1 MPSAADEVL
10 ELNRRLLTAVASGD
24 WKTYCQLVAEDITSF
39 SDEDQRRIRAM
50 RGGCCVDIGYEY
62 VTRKQ
67 PIDGRSQGVVAAHEI
82 AQPTASGGISR
93 VRHWSG
99 LWVSDDERGAAGI
112 LILQQHQRRDS
123 GINTAHDH
131 GVSNVTKRSG
141 NRGLRTV
148 LDMQQRG
155 Q

>member
-1 MPSAADEVL
+1 MHD
-10 ELNRRLLTAVASGD
+10 TAP
-24 WKTYCQLVAEDITSF
+24 EDISGLC
-39 SDEDQRRIRAM
+39 DEDEGGIRAM
-50 RGGCCVDIGYEY
+50 CGGGCIDVGNEN
-62 VTRKQ
+62 VTCQ
-67 PIDGRSQGVVAAHEI
+67 QSIDRRSQGIITAHEI

-148 LDMQQRG
+148 LDMQQ
-155 Q
+155 